1 MGQDDNPPSVVGTGS
16 DIYVTRPS
24 MRGEIH
30 GAERCDFRFEPI
42 VGTPAVAGPVAAASD
57 SAGMPVCAD
66 REVDQHI
73 DNTWGPWGM
82 PMHSSAGFPVF
93 AEHFFINYSE
103 VQKAFS
109 RLTTRL

>member
-1 MGQDDNPPSVVGTGS
+1 MGQTYDPPSVAG
-16 DIYVTRPS
+16 
-24 MRGEIH
+24 GEIH
-30 GAERCDFRFEPI
+30 GAEWCDVKIEPI
-42 VGTPAVAGPVAAASD
+42 VGTPAVAGPPALRVAAASA

-66 REVDQHI
+66 REGDQHI

-93 AEHFFINYSE
+93 AEHFFINYSD

-109 RLTTRL
+109 RLRTRL